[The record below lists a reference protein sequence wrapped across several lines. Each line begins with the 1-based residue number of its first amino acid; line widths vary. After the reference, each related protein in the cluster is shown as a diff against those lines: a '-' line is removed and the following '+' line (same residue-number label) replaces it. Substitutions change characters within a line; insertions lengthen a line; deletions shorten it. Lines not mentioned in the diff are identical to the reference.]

1 MMLKLVYHRKINRKI
16 IDMVQ
21 IEMVTHTNLR
31 NKYQK
36 EKVSYSDTFS
46 TNLENITAQLNTRI
60 VIIIVI
66 TKTDIN

>member
-1 MMLKLVYHRKINRKI
+1 
-16 IDMVQ
+16 
-21 IEMVTHTNLR
+21 MVTHTNLR

-60 VIIIVI
+60 VIIVVI
-66 TKTDIN
+66 TKTNIN